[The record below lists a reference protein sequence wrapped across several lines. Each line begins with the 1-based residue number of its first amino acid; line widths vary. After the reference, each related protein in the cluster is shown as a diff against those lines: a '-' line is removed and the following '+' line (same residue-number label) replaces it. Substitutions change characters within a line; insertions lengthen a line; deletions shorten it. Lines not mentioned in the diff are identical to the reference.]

1 MVFAP
6 NFVFDGDGGV
16 ALCQLLAAHKEY
28 LCDAQNSPSGGG
40 VCKLCSGAFAMYG
53 GVGSGNRALICTIS
67 GIVLDSCAG
76 GVRAS
81 AVLREDDGYVGN
93 QELK

>member
-16 ALCQLLAAHKEY
+16 ALCQLLAVYKKY
-28 LCDAQNSPSGGG
+28 LRDAQTSPAGGG
-40 VCKLCSGAFAMYG
+40 VYKLCSGTSALCG
-53 GVGSGNRALICTIS
+53 GVGSGNRALICIIS

-76 GVRAS
+76 GVHAS
-81 AVLREDDGYVGN
+81 AILREDDGYVGN
-93 QELK
+93 QELT